1 MTNEQVRSAFVSKD
15 EQLVAIMGHSIAQSF
30 FASGRIEKGF
40 AILSNRRLY
49 FKGSC
54 LIRKGAH
61 FSKIREERTVDVTNI
76 TGSGFVYFNPVWLR
90 VCACIFWALSA
101 LDLLGALI
109 FLVQILFFH
118 ANFDVTAT
126 ILGGG
131 LLCGIGAIFNLIYK
145 AKKRTIFEVA
155 FAGGGIGLDVRWAT
169 AQEADFFQK
178 NLKLVSDRLKSE
190 EKLYG
195 HATSAAAELEKYASL
210 LEKGLISQAEY
221 DEQKRKLLL

>member
-1 MTNEQVRSAFVSKD
+1 MTNEQVRSAFVSED
-15 EQLVAIMGHSIAQSF
+15 EQLVAIMGNSIAQSF

-54 LIRKGAH
+54 LMRKGAH

-76 TGSGFVYFNPVWLR
+76 TGTGFVYSNPIWLR
-90 VCACIFWALSA
+90 VLAYVFWVI
-101 LDLLGALI
+101 GAV
-109 FLVQILFFH
+109 FLVDVFIRLMKNDDTLEIL
-118 ANFDVTAT
+118 AT
-126 ILGGG
+126 LGCGLVGGILE
-131 LLCGIGAIFNLIYK
+131 LLYR

-155 FAGGGIGLDVRWAT
+155 FAGGGIGLDARWAT

-195 HATSAAAELEKYASL
+195 HATSTAAELEKYASL
-210 LEKGLISQAEY
+210 LEKGLISQTEY

>member
-1 MTNEQVRSAFVSKD
+1 MTNEQVRSAFVSED
-15 EQLVAIMGHSIAQSF
+15 EQLVAIMGNSIAQSF

-54 LIRKGAH
+54 LMRKGAH

-76 TGSGFVYFNPVWLR
+76 TGTGFVYSNPIWLR
-90 VCACIFWALSA
+90 VLAYVFWVI
-101 LDLLGALI
+101 GAV
-109 FLVQILFFH
+109 FLVDVFIRLMKNDDTLEIL
-118 ANFDVTAT
+118 VTLGCGLVGG
-126 ILGGG
+126 ILE
-131 LLCGIGAIFNLIYK
+131 LLYR

-155 FAGGGIGLDVRWAT
+155 FAGGGIGLDARWAT

-210 LEKGLISQAEY
+210 LEKGLISQTEY

>member
-1 MTNEQVRSAFVSKD
+1 MTNEQVRSVFVSED
-15 EQLVAIMGHSIAQSF
+15 EQLVAIMGNSIAQSF

-54 LIRKGAH
+54 LMRKGGH

-76 TGSGFVYFNPVWLR
+76 TGTGFVYSNPIWLR
-90 VCACIFWALSA
+90 VLAYVFWVFGAVTLVGVFTSIMMKDVDPLGILA
-101 LDLLGALI
+101 TLGYGLVGGISELL
-109 FLVQILFFH
+109 
-118 ANFDVTAT
+118 
-126 ILGGG
+126 
-131 LLCGIGAIFNLIYK
+131 YR

-155 FAGGGIGLDVRWAT
+155 FAGGGIGLDARWAT

-195 HATSAAAELEKYASL
+195 HAASAAAELEKYASL
-210 LEKGLISQAEY
+210 LEKGLISQTEY